1 MKKTIK
7 FLRSMYSIVIINLFI
22 TFKNIF
28 NDKTKIIF
36 FYFPVKSDQA
46 AILDFIKAIKIQ
58 VNCHVLCGYNLSTEK
73 EINVINN
80 SYFLDLGYLSFIKNI
95 DIFVSNYVVYK
106 YPKAKDKIY
115 INHDIYDTPMV
126 DIGED
131 DGLMNALIKCNYI
144 FLSSDIQIS
153 LIQKK
158 INTYLK
164 KNNQINN
171 TKLINTGYLKLDH
184 VTRKIENYGVKE
196 DSILLAPTLST
207 RLKNFNIN
215 SYLINLIEKILND
228 NKFNLIYRP
237 HPADIYNLQ
246 LKKDVDKINDIFNS
260 NRNFLLDTNSSYLE
274 SYSKSKF
281 LLTDFSGTAY
291 TYAFSTLKPV
301 IFYSPHDNNLL
312 KTENFSDLS
321 FFKDREKIGRV
332 VKDIKSLNQ
341 EIDFINSNIIEIKK
355 NIFDLRYSRIK
366 YFANSSSQ
374 SVLEIKKILEK

>member
-1 MKKTIK
+1 
-7 FLRSMYSIVIINLFI
+7 MYSIVIINLFI

-184 VTRKIENYGVKE
+184 VTRKIENYAVKE

-301 IFYSPHDNNLL
+301 IFYSPNDNNLL

>member
-355 NIFDLRYSRIK
+355 NIFDLRHSRIK

>member
-301 IFYSPHDNNLL
+301 IFYSPNDNNLL